1 MLFILSWLF
10 LTQAANAPAPNVGK
24 EVGIIW
30 ADLGGIFAS
39 VCTPFICGKAD
50 LVFFP
55 VESHTGFP
63 QHYHEV
69 KLDSNIQ
76 EDSMPILAFFAR

>member
-1 MLFILSWLF
+1 MPQRPMLEKKWELF
-10 LTQAANAPAPNVGK
+10 GLTSGEFLQVF
-24 EVGIIW
+24 V
-30 ADLGGIFAS
+30 
-39 VCTPFICGKAD
+39 TPFICGKAD

-55 VESHTGFP
+55 VESHTEFP

-76 EDSMPILAFFAR
+76 EDSMPILAFFAK